1 MAIVQVSVLPVGTA
15 TPSIST
21 EVNEALKPL
30 QEEKD
35 IKYQLNSMGTLIEGD
50 LGNVMDVIRR
60 MHDGGFN
67 EGVQRVQTIIMI
79 DDRRDKPSNM
89 AIPL

>member
-15 TPSIST
+15 TPSISN
-21 EVNEALKPL
+21 EVNQSLKPL

-35 IKYQLNSMGTLIEGD
+35 VKYQLNSMGTVLEGE
-50 LGNVMDVIRR
+50 LGKVMEIVKR
-60 MHDGGFN
+60 MHEGGFG
-67 EGVQRVQTIIMI
+67 EGVQRVHTIVMV

-89 AIPL
+89 SIPL